1 VTGESFFL
9 WAHEPGWLVR
19 LDVPLFVGH
28 CTLRTRPRLPRAR
41 ERWALV
47 SGGLIGPPSGPQI
60 AALSTRW
67 VHRQERLVQPTNRA
81 ARGVAVRVGLHQLPA
96 RAVVRG
102 LRVVPRVDRHHR
114 IQNGLQR
121 DRAGTRTAAARRS
134 SASGRPRCE
143 LVSVRIQVR
152 AGAIDRLP
160 GWRAV
165 RMALEEAGRAARPLG
180 WRAAD
185 GSAGW

>member
-121 DRAGTRTAAARRS
+121 DRAGHANGSRS
-134 SASGRPRCE
+134 SVERLGTS
-143 LVSVRIQVR
+143 QV
-152 AGAIDRLP
+152 
-160 GWRAV
+160 
-165 RMALEEAGRAARPLG
+165 
-180 WRAAD
+180 
-185 GSAGW
+185 